1 MIAEKTEER
10 RKKVEDGRKYP
21 YCCIGLITG
30 QTKGARFKGTG
41 FLIGP
46 NIILTCAHNCYS
58 RKSEEKCHNLKFFPG
73 LISNKL

>member
-10 RKKVEDGRKYP
+10 RNKVEDARKYP

-30 QTKGARFKGTG
+30 QAKGSRFKGTG

-58 RKSEEKCHNLKFFPG
+58 RFSGHSG
-73 LISNKL
+73 Q